1 MEILGA
7 VKGIPARDVYQ
18 MVDTHMTDSVS
29 HNKGINTVL
38 ADLYDLDQPAGQL
51 FCGVH
56 TCLGFSGDMDKT
68 VSRIEADMK
77 LELVVKNFMVD
88 IDMDSKKSSFA
99 GQALD
104 MCLRLVAPEYSNKP
118 WNYNHLYINHLH
130 QEGADMTLFCYKD
143 QQFGALSKACGV

>member
-1 MEILGA
+1 MASQVAMAMEILGA

-29 HNKGINTVL
+29 HKKGINTVL

-68 VSRIEADMK
+68 VGRIEADMK

-99 GQALD
+99 GQSLD
-104 MCLRLVAPEYSNKP
+104 MCLRLVAPEYSHKP
-118 WNYNHLYINHLH
+118 WNYNHLYVNHLH
-130 QEGADMTLFCYKD
+130 QESGGD
-143 QQFGALSKACGV
+143 